1 MKKRGQMKM
10 SFGMIFS
17 IILIIAFLAFAFY
30 AIRNFLG
37 MQQEVQINQ
46 FKENLQNDVDR
57 LWKSTS
63 GSKPVEYPLP
73 SRIEGVC
80 FYMDD
85 LGIYNM
91 LLQEEKIF
99 TEHKIKNIDIPRTVG
114 DNSEVCK
121 EVIDGKISF
130 KLEKDSSNPL
140 VRIVMDN

>member
-46 FKENLQNDVDR
+46 FKENFQDDIDR
-57 LWKSTS
+57 LWKGTS
-63 GSKPVEYPLP
+63 GSKLVEYPLP
-73 SRIEGVC
+73 SRIEKVC
-80 FYMDD
+80 FYQDE
-85 LGIYNM
+85 LGLHNM

-99 TEHKIKNIDIPRTVG
+99 TEHNIKHLDIIGTIG
-114 DNSEVCK
+114 EESEVCK
-121 EVIDGKISF
+121 DVVDGKISL
-130 KLEKDSSNPL
+130 KLEKDYSNPL
-140 VRIVMDN
+140 VKVVIGN

>member
-46 FKENLQNDVDR
+46 LKENLQNDVDR

-63 GSKPVEYPLP
+63 GSNPVEYPLP
-73 SRIEGVC
+73 SRIEEVC
-80 FYMDD
+80 FYLDET
-85 LGIYNM
+85 GNYNM

-99 TEHKIKNIDIPRTVG
+99 TEHNIKNIDIIETVG
-114 DNSEVCK
+114 EEEEICK
-121 EVIDGKISF
+121 EVVDGKISF

-140 VRIVMDN
+140 VRIVMNN